1 VVAGGHVIFGSDDGS
16 VYMLALA
23 DGKELWSYDLG
34 QPVVSS
40 PAVAAEKIVMGCDDG
55 NVYCFGQKSN

>member
-1 VVAGGHVIFGSDDGS
+1 
-16 VYMLALA
+16 
-23 DGKELWSYDLG
+23 LG

-55 NVYCFGQKSN
+55 NVYCFGQKPN